1 MDTNIC
7 CILVIQLYN
16 INSWFYTLIMERLI
30 EQFRRKMALTQG
42 ASIRSI
48 DKSIAWEARLI
59 GIRGARGV
67 GKTTLLLQ
75 HIKNTFA
82 DDFQSVL
89 YVSLDNLWFAE
100 RRLID
105 LAEEFH
111 KRGGV
116 YLFLDEVHK
125 YPDWAQTIKN
135 LYDDYPDLHI
145 VFTGSSLPEILD
157 ARADLSRRALM
168 YELQGLSFREFL
180 NFQIGSVFTPIPLED
195 LLNRHES
202 IAVDILAKVKPFR
215 YFSTYLQTGYYPYY
229 LEGQETYYQRL
240 EETVMMILELEL
252 PLLRHIDIA
261 YVPKLKQLLGIIAES
276 SPFIPNISKLS
287 ERILIHRQTL
297 LSYLQFLGESKLTH
311 SLFRNTQGIGALQ
324 KPDKLYLDNTNLA
337 YLFRGEQA
345 DIGALRET
353 FLLNQL
359 AKDHAVTYTQTGD
372 FLVDSLTTI
381 EVGGKNKTRRQIKDV
396 AEGYIAADTIEYG
409 FGRKVPLW
417 LFGFLY

>member
-1 MDTNIC
+1 
-7 CILVIQLYN
+7 
-16 INSWFYTLIMERLI
+16 MERLI
-30 EQFRRKMALTQG
+30 EQFRRKIALVQG
-42 ASIRSI
+42 GSIRSI
-48 DKSIAWEARLI
+48 DKSIAWDARLI

-82 DDFQSVL
+82 DDLQSIL
-89 YVSLDNLWFAE
+89 YASLDNLWFSE
-100 RRLID
+100 HSLID
-105 LAEEFH
+105 LADEFH
-111 KRGGV
+111 KKGGAW
-116 YLFLDEVHK
+116 LFLDEVHK
-125 YPDWAQTIKN
+125 LPDWARVLKN
-135 LYDDYPDLHI
+135 LYDDYPDLRI
-145 VFTGSSLPEILD
+145 IFTGSSLLQILD

-168 YELQGLSFREFL
+168 YDLQGLSFREFV
-180 NFQIGSVFTPIPLED
+180 NFEASSSFAPIPFLD
-195 LLNRHES
+195 LLKRHES
-202 IAVDILAKVKPFR
+202 LAADIVEKIKPFK
-215 YFSTYLQTGYYPYY
+215 YFSRYLQEGYYPYY
-229 LEGQETYYQRL
+229 LEGRESYYQRL

-252 PLLRHIDIA
+252 PQLRHIDIS

-287 ERILIHRQTL
+287 ERMLIHRQTL